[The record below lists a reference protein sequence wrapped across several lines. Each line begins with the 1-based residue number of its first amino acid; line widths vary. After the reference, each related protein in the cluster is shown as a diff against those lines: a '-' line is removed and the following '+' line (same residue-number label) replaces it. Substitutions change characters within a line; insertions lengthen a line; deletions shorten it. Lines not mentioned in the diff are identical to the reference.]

1 MAPKEHTQKTEKAPA
16 HRSPAAQTA
25 PPALAAQVSL
35 LPEAALLQRARAN
48 PRSLRA
54 DELLSLQRSLG
65 NQAVSSLLSR
75 PAAAALPAASTLPS
89 GLIQR
94 QANPIAG
101 DIHRAP
107 PAPRIQREPL
117 FDTWEDCLKEM
128 DATAKKGY
136 SQFVTLQGEA
146 KATPIRDNACRDKKS
161 GKYDKARAD
170 SIWTKK
176 AMSDEDF
183 DEALKEKQAADVES
197 VEARLETISHLCDE
211 TDGTNRPGSVG
222 DGTSEWALKWEA
234 EHGEPFRSPAG
245 HAYKLR
251 DYCKVIKEG
260 LAEIESKKSSVKSTD
275 TLDQI
280 KDVTTRAN
288 DRYQK
293 MRAGLEIWNNRITS
307 FSSVWNSDGTS
318 KLTPPGLDPLAR
330 GQLKAGWPKDKTVVI
345 P

>member
-1 MAPKEHTQKTEKAPA
+1 MAPKEHVQKTDKTPA
-16 HRSPAAQTA
+16 HRSPAAQA
-25 PPALAAQVSL
+25 ALPTLSAQVSL
-35 LPEAALLQRARAN
+35 LPESALLQRARAN
-48 PRSLRA
+48 PRALRA
-54 DELLSLQRSLG
+54 DEFLSLQRSLG
-65 NQAVSSLLSR
+65 NQAVSALLAR
-75 PAAAALPAASTLPS
+75 PPAAPAALPAGRIL
-89 GLIQR
+89 R
-94 QANPIAG
+94 QLNPLAA
-101 DIHRAP
+101 DLHRAP
-107 PAPRIQREPL
+107 PAPVIQREPL
-117 FDTWEDCLKEM
+117 FDGWEECLSAM
-128 DATAKKGY
+128 DPTAKKGY
-136 SQFVTLQGEA
+136 SQFITLNGES
-146 KATPIRDNACRDKKS
+146 KAVPIRDNACRDKKS
-161 GKYDKARAD
+161 GKYDKAKAD

-197 VEARLETISHLCDE
+197 VEARLEQISHLCDE

-260 LAEIESKKSSVKSTD
+260 LAEIQSKQSSVKNTD
-275 TLDQI
+275 TLDKI
-280 KDVTTRAN
+280 KKVITRAT

-293 MRAGLEIWNNRITS
+293 MRGGLETWNNRITLYP
-307 FSSVWNSDGTS
+307 SVWNTDGTS
-318 KLTPPGLDPLAR
+318 KLTPPGVDPLAR